1 MADFA
6 VEAHGLRKSYRRWWG
21 REARA
26 LDGFTLSIP
35 RGASFGL
42 LGPPGSGKSTFL
54 AILQGRLQP
63 DAGWIRR
70 SGDLVISDGEIA
82 SPRSGTTYIMASRN
96 LADLE
101 PVCGEIAI
109 LRAGHV
115 AAAGSLADLR
125 AARGFR
131 IVAGELPD
139 RLQDELA
146 HRGFLVR
153 AMSQSCWIE
162 GEGRSRSDWL
172 IDYLRQSRI
181 SIESLEKLPSDL
193 EKFGL

>member
-1 MADFA
+1 
-6 VEAHGLRKSYRRWWG
+6 
-21 REARA
+21 

-35 RGASFGL
+35 RGVCFGL

-63 DAGWIRR
+63 DSGWIRR
-70 SGDLVISDGEIA
+70 SGDLVISDGEIV
-82 SPRSGTTYIMASRN
+82 SPCSGTTYIMASRN

-125 AARGFR
+125 TARGFR
-131 IVAGELPD
+131 LVAGELPD
-139 RLQDELA
+139 RVQEELA
-146 HRGFLVR
+146 QRGFLVR
-153 AMSQSCWIE
+153 AMAQSCWIE
-162 GEGRSRSDWL
+162 GQGPSRSDWL

-193 EKFGL
+193 EKFCF